1 MAKISVSR
9 NNSRNET
16 DVRNSR
22 QAYIIY
28 IASFVQKDRENCEM
42 IKEMDDRT
50 KSHTEFR
57 VNICWRQ
64 NIPSRLDTVESR
76 LRNKNSGKRN
86 YAK

>member
-1 MAKISVSR
+1 MAKISVNR

-42 IKEMDDRT
+42 IKEMDDIT
-50 KSHTEFR
+50 KSHIEFR
-57 VNICWRQ
+57 VNICLRQ
-64 NIPSRLDTVESR
+64 NIPSRLDTVESKIKEQK
-76 LRNKNSGKRN
+76 LWK
-86 YAK
+86 

>member
-28 IASFVQKDRENCEM
+28 IASFVQKDRENFEM
-42 IKEMDDRT
+42 MKEMDD
-50 KSHTEFR
+50 SY
-57 VNICWRQ
+57 N
-64 NIPSRLDTVESR
+64 
-76 LRNKNSGKRN
+76 
-86 YAK
+86 